1 MSKLPLR
8 TALFIL
14 LVAFM
19 STIPTAVMAQST
31 TSSIAGTATDSEGV
45 LPGAVITAIHTPSGT
60 RYSTIANQKGAY
72 RFEGLRTGGPYHV
85 EATYVGHNK
94 ATAYFSR
101 LQLGEVYECHLHL
114 ADGNELTEV
123 VVKGKNTR
131 KVKTGGSEHI
141 MADEIEKTPAVE
153 RWIDDITR
161 LSPYFMGNAF
171 GGRDQGMNNYSID
184 GANFNFNMGLDRGR
198 LPADNRPI
206 SIDAL
211 EEVQIVTSAF
221 DVKNSNFMGA
231 SVNMVTK
238 KGTNTFRGTAYTF
251 FKNEYLRGNEVG
263 GEFLGKRER
272 EQRNIYGITL
282 GGPILKDKLFF
293 FVNGEYEHSPYPI
306 YKWNLSADG
315 KADASKLISRVT
327 DADMAAFAGVLKN
340 KYGWDP
346 GSWND
351 FSGNN
356 DTYRLL
362 ARLDWN
368 ISDKHHAMLR
378 YNFTGKT
385 KDNPAS
391 SGGLVNT
398 PVSAYSQTF
407 RGSTWQRKDNVHSL
421 TLEVNSMLPKQIH
434 NTLRASFTFNDAN
447 NRESEAAFPTI
458 EIQKEDEGGVSR
470 PFMNA
475 GYDQHA
481 WNNGIKERVW
491 NVEDYAT
498 MLVGNHFLT
507 TGMAFERI
515 TSYNCYMRYGA
526 GYYRYKTFDDFVNG
540 AQPIAFAMTYS
551 LTGEKKAKAEVG
563 YNRFSFYTQDEWRVN
578 NRLRLLLGLRFDL
591 PNYTNHRYENPAVK
605 ELADKYGEHLNTGEW
620 PKARLLFSP
629 RVGFNY
635 DLTED
640 GSLRLR
646 GGSGIFTGRF
656 PLVYLSK
663 MQEGSGMLQT
673 TVQDTGN
680 NGILAHLT
688 GGVRTPEQVLAMVA
702 ASGDDALKSKFPTQP
717 GAKNNLVTIDRNF
730 KMPQVWKS
738 TLAADYKLPLP
749 FDAELTLEGTFAK
762 DINAITAYDANINK
776 EKVEAKRFGGNDNR
790 FFYPG
795 AADKRIEKNNG
806 YAYVVTNTSKGYSAN
821 LMAQLKMTP
830 VKDLNLM
837 AAYTYTVSK
846 TLNSAPS
853 NQVEGWDCKNQAS
866 VNGFNYLE
874 TSNARYIASPHRVIA
889 SASYRFTDTRDRIST
904 FVSLFYEGRR
914 MGSYTYVYLDDMN
927 NDGVKGNDLLYVPA
941 TKDELLFKEFT
952 AAGHTYTVDEQR
964 DAFWAFVNQDDY
976 LKDRKGKYAEPFAA
990 FNPWCHRFDLRL
1002 MWEFKMMTGK
1012 QKNRLQ
1018 LSFDI
1023 LNVGNLLNNNWGV
1036 QKMAKDGTATQPLK
1050 RVGVNENNVPIYQMT
1065 TYTENGQTKLIDRT
1079 FDRYFNASNC
1089 WQMQVGVKYLFN

>member
-1 MSKLPLR
+1 MAFEYHRFFKTLTLSLTL
-8 TALFIL
+8 ALSCPSGL
-14 LVAFM
+14 
-19 STIPTAVMAQST
+19 MAQST
-31 TSSIAGTATDSEGV
+31 TSSITGTATDREGV
-45 LPGAVITAIHTPSGT
+45 LPGAVITVVHIPSGT

-72 RFEGLRTGGPYHV
+72 RLEGLRTGGPYHV
-85 EATYVGHNK
+85 EATYVGRSK
-94 ATAYFSR
+94 TTAYFSR
-101 LQLGEVYECHLHL
+101 LQLGEVYECNLHL
-114 ADGNELTEV
+114 SDGNELTEV
-123 VVKGKNTR
+123 VVKGSNQR

-141 MADEIEKTPAVE
+141 TADEIEKTPAVE

-211 EEVQIVTSAF
+211 EEVQVVTSAF

-238 KGTNTFRGTAYTF
+238 KGTNTFRGSAYTF

-272 EQRNIYGITL
+272 DQRNIYGVTL
-282 GGPILKDKLFF
+282 GGPILKDRLFF

-306 YKWNLSADG
+306 YKWNLSENGA
-315 KADASKLISRVT
+315 ADASKNISRVT
-327 DADMAAFAGVLKN
+327 EADMAAFAGELIG
-340 KYGWDP
+340 KYGWNP
-346 GSWND
+346 GSWTD
-351 FSGNN
+351 FGGNN

-368 ISDKHHAMLR
+368 ISDRHHAMLR
-378 YNFTGKT
+378 YNFT
-385 KDNPAS
+385 DNPAS
-391 SGGLVNT
+391 GGGLVGT
-398 PVSAYSQTF
+398 PASAYAQTF

-421 TLEVNSMLPKQIH
+421 TLEVNSMFKRDIN

-447 NRESEAAFPTI
+447 NRESDAAFPTI
-458 EIQKEDEGGVSR
+458 EIQKADEQGTVR
-470 PFMNA
+470 PFMIA

-491 NVEDYAT
+491 HVEDYAT

-507 TGMAFERI
+507 TGVAFERI
-515 TSYNCYMRYGA
+515 TSSNCYMRYGA
-526 GYYRYKTFDDFVNG
+526 GYYRYKSFEDFVNG
-540 AQPIAFAMTYS
+540 AQPTAFAMTYS
-551 LTGEKKAKAEVG
+551 LTGDKDAKAEVA
-563 YNRFSFYTQDEWRVN
+563 YNRLAFYTQDEWKVN
-578 NRLRLLLGLRFDL
+578 NRLRLLFGLRLDV
-591 PNYTNHRYENPAVK
+591 PSYTNHRYENPSVK
-605 ELADKYGEHLNTGEW
+605 EMGELYGESLNTGEW
-620 PKARLLFSP
+620 PKARVMLSP
-629 RVGFNY
+629 RVGFNF

-640 GSLRLR
+640 GRLRLR

-673 TVQDTGN
+673 TVQDAGK
-680 NGILAHLT
+680 NGILPYLT
-688 GGVRTPEQVLAMVA
+688 GGVRTPDQVLAMVA
-702 ASGDDALKSKFPTQP
+702 ESNDETLKGKFPTQP
-717 GAKNNLVTIDRNF
+717 GARNNLVTIDRNF

-738 TLAADYKLPLP
+738 TLAADYRLPLP
-749 FDAELTLEGTFAK
+749 FNAELTLEGTFAK
-762 DINAITAYDANINK
+762 DINAITAYDANIDRA
-776 EKVEAKRFGGNDNR
+776 KVESQRFGGNDNR

-795 AADKRIEKNNG
+795 ATDKRIEAGNG

-830 VKDLNLM
+830 VRDLNLM

-866 VNGFNYLE
+866 VNGFNWLE
-874 TSNARYIASPHRVIA
+874 TSNARYIASPHRIIA
-889 SASYRFTDTRDRIST
+889 SASYKFAGSRDHVST

-941 TKDELLFKEFT
+941 SKDELLFKEFT
-952 AAGHTYTVDEQR
+952 AAGHTYTVEEQR
-964 DAFWAFVNQDDY
+964 NAFWDFINQDDY
-976 LKDRKGKYAEPFAA
+976 LKDRKGKYTEPFAA
-990 FNPWCHRFDLRL
+990 FSPWCNRFDLRM
-1002 MWEFKMMTGK
+1002 MWEFKVMTGR

-1036 QKMAKDGTATQPLK
+1036 QKVAKDGTATQPLK
-1050 RVGVNENNVPIYQMT
+1050 RVGVDENNVPIYQMT

-1079 FDRYFNASNC
+1079 YDNYFNTSNC
-1089 WQMQVGVKYLFN
+1089 WQMQVGLKYIFN